1 MVINVKKYPVV
12 IFILLFIVSIFIGY
26 IRPVRASSCQDLS
39 IIFSRGSGQNQ
50 DHLDLDDL
58 LNPQRFG
65 NREKQSYTFFKEV
78 DAKLPGLTKEF
89 VSLHDFASKY
99 NNYGYKAVS
108 VMPSMV
114 EPASHRNDSV
124 NLYYESVKDGTE
136 ELTGYIKDKIAECPD
151 QELILGGYSQGA
163 QITGETLF
171 KLTSQERSHIR
182 YTAFY
187 GDPKLNGHE
196 GSFVLNKGPWLRGNS
211 LRISKGILGAREKY
225 IPDDM
230 KDRVGSWCDFAD
242 PICSGQSISMH
253 VDAQLT
259 PLRLL
264 ADKFMD
270 RTHSDIYQ
278 GKWIPSSANEI
289 ASKISPQ
296 SFLDKNNNYTINY
309 SANNRDNDITL
320 VMDISGSMAGSQS
333 YIRLNRDAIAQNL
346 FNGKNT
352 QVRFTKYANKYTEP
366 AYFQENFAYSP
377 APLLVQSRDLSNL
390 LMTNNTMSPHK
401 TGYSPLYN
409 GLHQAVIT
417 QKQYGRNVPTTNKN
431 FIVVTNAKPSP
442 EYVFPN
448 PNMDKEYVLR
458 ELLEL
463 DPVAVSFLVLPDA
476 VTGNVQAIPE
486 YNEVAKA
493 TGGNVV
499 TLNKLDDIGTGIQQL
514 TKQVTS
520 SPIAIINSEYN
531 GENTVMLSAG
541 DSYDTNSYITKYKW
555 DCNDDGIWDIEDV
568 QPNAS
573 CEYSTDYNGLVVL
586 EVESF
591 DGQNSKAIHEL
602 NIVHKQ
608 QVNNVVKFEKPNVQI
623 KDINKDTVNFLLN
636 NEYPDGTVY
645 KVYDEDNNLLDVT
658 NNKEIFIENTKDDV
672 DSKYGF
678 IAQKET
684 QESEIA
690 WVNVAK
696 LAKIETP
703 IVTTD
708 PVTLT
713 ILTEQK
719 TILDTTLMVPNNLVS
734 SLISPVVKS
743 IETSTAT
750 TITKPTQDS
759 DRNVAYVDGFTDTKP
774 IGTSKPEGN
783 VATTNKDE
791 VGSTNVLGDNQTKIK
806 SNPTK
811 AIIIFAFIIGLISL
825 VIYLSNRKY
834 RNT

>member
-1 MVINVKKYPVV
+1 MKR
-12 IFILLFIVSIFIGY
+12 FALSIFIFSIVLSQFTIFGQ
-26 IRPVRASSCQDLS
+26 IFASNDDCKDISLV
-39 IIFSRGSGQNQ
+39 FSRGSGQNGG
-50 DHLDLDDL
+50 DLTDEKIL
-58 LNPQRFG
+58 SNSGALAT
-65 NREKQSYTFFKEV
+65 EKQSIAFFKEV

-89 VSLHDFASKY
+89 VSLHDFSGKF

-114 EPASHRNDSV
+114 EPANHRKDSV

-136 ELTGYIKDKIAECPD
+136 ELVGYIKDKIANCPD
-151 QELILGGYSQGA
+151 QEIILGGYSQGA
-163 QITGETLF
+163 QITGEALF
-171 KLTSQERSHIR
+171 KLSALERNHIR
-182 YTAFY
+182 YAAFY

-196 GSFVLNKGPWLRGNS
+196 GSFVFNKGPWLRGNS

-230 KDRVGSWCDFAD
+230 KDRSGSWCDFAD
-242 PICSGQSISMH
+242 PICSGQSISLH
-253 VDAQLT
+253 IDAQLT
-259 PLRLL
+259 PMRLL
-264 ADKFMD
+264 ADKFID

-289 ASKISPQ
+289 ASKISPKTL
-296 SFLDKNNNYTINY
+296 LDKNNSYVINF
-309 SANNRDNDITL
+309 SENNRNNDITL
-320 VMDISGSMAGSQS
+320 IMDISGSMTIAQS
-333 YIRLNRDAIAQNL
+333 YIRLNRDTISQSL

-390 LMTNNTMSPHK
+390 LMTYSPMSPQK

-442 EYVFPN
+442 DYVFPN
-448 PNMDKEYVLR
+448 PNMDKNYVLR
-458 ELLEL
+458 EMLEL

-476 VTGNVQAIPE
+476 VTGNMQAIPE

-514 TKQVTS
+514 AKQVAS
-520 SPIAIINSEYN
+520 SPIAIISSEYN
-531 GENTVMLSAG
+531 GEDTVMLSAG

-555 DCNDDGIWDIEDV
+555 DCNDDGIWDIEEV
-568 QPNAS
+568 QPNTS
-573 CEYSTDYNGLVVL
+573 CEYVEDYKGLVVL

-602 NIVHKQ
+602 NVVHKQ
-608 QVNNVVKFEKPNVQI
+608 QENPVAKLEKPNVQ
-623 KDINKDTVNFLLN
+623 KNDANEENINFVIN
-636 NEYPDGTVY
+636 NNYPHETVY
-645 KVYDEDNNLLDVT
+645 KVYDEDNNLVDVT
-658 NNKEIFIENTKDDV
+658 NNKEIFIENTKDEV

-678 IAQKET
+678 IAQQDT

-690 WVNVAK
+690 WLNVAK
-696 LAKIETP
+696 LAKIETH

-708 PVTLT
+708 SVTLPL
-713 ILTEQK
+713 LTEQK
-719 TILDTTLMVPNNLVS
+719 TILDTTLMVPINLTS
-734 SLISPVVKS
+734 SLISPVVES

-750 TITKPTQDS
+750 TITKPTQDT
-759 DRNVAYVDGFTDTKP
+759 DRNVVYVDEFTDTKP
-774 IGTSKPEGN
+774 IGTPKTERN
-783 VATTNKDE
+783 VVTTNKDE
-791 VGSTNVLGDNQTKIK
+791 DGSTNVLGDNQTKNK
-806 SNPTK
+806 SNPAK
-811 AIIIFAFIIGLISL
+811 AIIIFALIIGLISL

-834 RNT
+834 QNN